1 MVTLDD
7 KLVQLVAKWW
17 ASSKVETLG
26 AGIHSD
32 GRLFVATPY
41 AGVFIYSHPF
51 DPEKLL
57 KGRKGVMT
65 PTLIQRLVPKDS
77 WPPEHILQPT
87 GALRTCKYGTVCE
100 YQDTKGAMVYLDEK
114 QRKQLLPLR
123 AMNVDL
129 YVHEPGRGCGP
140 VYFVDTSTAELYALC
155 MSVNYK
161 GVMANG

>member
-1 MVTLDD
+1 MVMLDD

-17 ASSKVETLG
+17 ASSNVKTLG

-41 AGVFIYSHPF
+41 TGVFIHSHPF

-57 KGRKGVMT
+57 KERKGVMT
-65 PTLIQRLVPKDS
+65 PALIQRLVPKDCMR
-77 WPPEHILQPT
+77 PEHILRPT

-100 YQDTKGAMVYLDEK
+100 YQDIKGAMVYLDEK
-114 QRKQLLPLR
+114 QRKQLMPLR

-140 VYFVDTSTAELYALC
+140 VYFVDTSTTELYALC
-155 MSVNYK
+155 MSVNYQ

>member
-1 MVTLDD
+1 MVMLDD

-41 AGVFIYSHPF
+41 AGVFICSHPF

-65 PTLIQRLVPKDS
+65 PTLIQRLVPKDCTR
-77 WPPEHILQPT
+77 PEHILRPT

-114 QRKQLLPLR
+114 QRRQLMPLR

-155 MSVNYK
+155 VSVNYQ